1 MFDINYIYIYIE
13 YLIVIVFLDMELIGK
28 IIISYIV
35 NYFFSFRILFLYDQV
50 NFEC

>member
-28 IIISYIV
+28 IYK
-35 NYFFSFRILFLYDQV
+35 LYS
-50 NFEC
+50 